1 MGGKPARTH
10 AMTSQTPAQLYAAH
24 VETLTARAAVALE
37 RGGFDH
43 LVVPSGTLHYQVFD
57 DRDYPYAANPQ
68 FKAWAPL
75 VNTPGSW
82 LVFTPG
88 ERPKLVYLQP
98 RDYWHVVPEPPAGY
112 WAEHFDIKVIRNADE
127 ALQHLPRNATR
138 CAILGESQSALGRY
152 GAFAPNNPQPVL
164 DYLDYHRAYK
174 TPYELAMMREAQRR
188 AVRGHRAAERAFR
201 AGASEFGIHLAYC
214 QAVGE
219 DANELPY
226 NNIIALNGHGA
237 VLHYTERDRLPPK
250 PVQSFL
256 IDAGASHAGYA
267 ADITRT
273 YATDRD
279 GEFQAF
285 IDAIDRAELAMCDQ
299 VRAGTDYRRIHLDAH
314 LALSGVLKEFGIT
327 KCSAEEAVAT
337 GLSAS
342 FFPHGIGHGI
352 GLQVHDVGG
361 FAASDAG
368 GTIDKPD
375 GHPYL
380 RMTRELAAGMVV
392 TIEPGLYFA
401 DMLMEDLKASDNAKR
416 VDWDR
421 IEAFR
426 PYGGVR
432 IEDDIVCTD
441 GAPVNMTREEFA
453 AQT

>member
-1 MGGKPARTH
+1 
-10 AMTSQTPAQLYAAH
+10 
-24 VETLTARAAVALE
+24 
-37 RGGFDH
+37 
-43 LVVPSGTLHYQVFD
+43 
-57 DRDYPYAANPQ
+57 
-68 FKAWAPL
+68 
-75 VNTPGSW
+75 
-82 LVFTPG
+82 
-88 ERPKLVYLQP
+88 
-98 RDYWHVVPEPPAGY
+98 
-112 WAEHFDIKVIRNADE
+112 
-127 ALQHLPRNATR
+127 
-138 CAILGESQSALGRY
+138 
-152 GAFAPNNPQPVL
+152 
-164 DYLDYHRAYK
+164 
-174 TPYELAMMREAQRR
+174 
-188 AVRGHRAAERAFR
+188 
-201 AGASEFGIHLAYC
+201 
-214 QAVGE
+214 
-219 DANELPY
+219 
-226 NNIIALNGHGA
+226 
-237 VLHYTERDRLPPK
+237 
-250 PVQSFL
+250 
-256 IDAGASHAGYA
+256 
-267 ADITRT
+267 
-273 YATDRD
+273 
-279 GEFQAF
+279 
-285 IDAIDRAELAMCDQ
+285 MCDQ

-314 LALSGVLKEFGIT
+314 LSLSGVLKEFGIT

-368 GTIDKPD
+368 GTVDKPD